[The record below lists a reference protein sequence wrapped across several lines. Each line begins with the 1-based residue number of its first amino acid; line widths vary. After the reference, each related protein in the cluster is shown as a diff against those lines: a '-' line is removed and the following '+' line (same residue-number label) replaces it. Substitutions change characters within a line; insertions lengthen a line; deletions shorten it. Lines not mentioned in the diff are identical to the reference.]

1 MIKENHKIKETE
13 SGEDSLHKMQKMKEN
28 FKNKENLMLIQI
40 ENFKSQIKNLEKRNQ
55 GDFEGDLEKMRELV
69 RH

>member
-1 MIKENHKIKETE
+1 
-13 SGEDSLHKMQKMKEN
+13 MKEN